1 MKIKRIIYCLYFM
14 EGYFF
19 LSRNFRLQK
28 VGDLDWLN
36 NNFKFD
42 LNSNF
47 IDELMVVLVKD
58 NPNNDDFEEYFRNV
72 EKLRKNIFIPLI
84 LGGGIK
90 TVELS
95 KRFFDNGADKILI
108 NSSAYRSKEI
118 VNEIADYFGS
128 QAISIGIDYK
138 RNGQKIEL
146 YSNCGKILENT
157 EFKTHLENLEN
168 MNCGEIIINSIDNDG
183 NGAGLD
189 LEITSLIKKNF
200 SKPMLLMGGAGK
212 PEHFSKGL
220 QIDIISGIVSAN
232 LFNFLGSGLK
242 NVRTRL
248 AKDKINIAKFE

>member
-1 MKIKRIIYCLYFM
+1 M

-58 NPNNDDFEEYFRNV
+58 NTNNDDFEEYFRNV

-108 NSSAYRSKEI
+108 NSSAYRSK
-118 VNEIADYFGS
+118 
-128 QAISIGIDYK
+128 
-138 RNGQKIEL
+138 
-146 YSNCGKILENT
+146 
-157 EFKTHLENLEN
+157 
-168 MNCGEIIINSIDNDG
+168 
-183 NGAGLD
+183 
-189 LEITSLIKKNF
+189 
-200 SKPMLLMGGAGK
+200 
-212 PEHFSKGL
+212 
-220 QIDIISGIVSAN
+220 
-232 LFNFLGSGLK
+232 
-242 NVRTRL
+242 
-248 AKDKINIAKFE
+248 